1 MRILLDSHVALW
13 WLGDNAEMGPKCRE
27 LIAHA
32 DEAFISV
39 VTPWELGIKRAL
51 GKLTMPDGL
60 ADELESQGFVS
71 LPITSAHAE
80 LAPALPPHHRDPFD
94 RMLVAQAQL
103 ETLVLVTAD
112 KSVADYGVEL
122 FEARS

>member
-1 MRILLDSHVALW
+1 MRVLLDSHVVLW
-13 WLGDNAEMGPKCRE
+13 WLDDSPAIGPRCRD
-27 LIAHA
+27 LIGSA
-32 DEAFISV
+32 DEAFVSA

-60 ADELESQGFVS
+60 VEQLESEGFDP
-71 LPITSAHAE
+71 LPITAAHAE
-80 LAPALPPHHRDPFD
+80 QAPALPPHHRDPFD

-112 KSVADYGVEL
+112 RAFADYEVERL
-122 FEARS
+122 DARS

>member
-13 WLGDNAEMGPKCRE
+13 WLDDHSSLGAGCRRQIE
-27 LIAHA
+27 QA
-32 DEAFISV
+32 DEAFFSV

-60 ADELESQGFVS
+60 VDTLRSGGFTPLHISVE
-71 LPITSAHAE
+71 HAE
-80 LAPALPPHHRDPFD
+80 RAPMLPNHHRDPFD

-103 ETLVLVTAD
+103 EALALATAD
-112 KSVADYGVEL
+112 KIFGAYGIEVVD
-122 FEARS
+122 ARN

>member
-13 WLGDNAEMGPKCRE
+13 WLADSADMGPNCRE
-27 LIAHA
+27 LISLA
-32 DEAFISV
+32 DEAFVSV

-60 ADELESQGFVS
+60 IAELDSQGFVS
-71 LPITSAHAE
+71 LPIVAAHAE

-103 ETLVLVTAD
+103 ETLILVTAD
-112 KSVADYGVEL
+112 KTLEDYDVEL